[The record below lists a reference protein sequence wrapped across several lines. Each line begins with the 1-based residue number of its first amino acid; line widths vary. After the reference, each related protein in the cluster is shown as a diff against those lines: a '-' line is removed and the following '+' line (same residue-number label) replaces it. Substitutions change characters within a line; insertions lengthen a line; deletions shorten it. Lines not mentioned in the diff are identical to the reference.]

1 MKRKAPSPKGSLFT
15 GHLHPIRNDVVRL
28 LETSTRDHGDIVR
41 FHIGPL
47 VFHLLN
53 HPDHVSHVMIRNRAN
68 YDKASRSSEALGLI
82 CGESLLTSNGDVWQR
97 QRRMIQPMFHRAA
110 VAGFVSTIARCTEE
124 MLAGWDVK
132 ARRGESIEIASE
144 MMKLTFRIV
153 GRCLFGADLD
163 KEADAVEEAMHVLIT
178 HTYHRWRSLVNPPAS
193 WPTPAN
199 LRFRKALADVDA
211 IVADLI
217 ERHRKSPP
225 ETPNLLSMLIT
236 GCEPGNDREIR
247 NEAITFLLAGHETTA
262 NALSWAGCELCQHP
276 EWQEKIRTQF
286 IEACDERSPDMTD
299 LPALTHALH
308 FFEETVRLHPPIWA
322 MERRV
327 IADDEIGGYGIPRHS
342 GVIISPYILHRHPA
356 FWEKPDEFSP
366 ERFERRDHDAY
377 YPFGAGPRFC
387 IGSEFALA
395 EARVILPMILRRFNL
410 AAVPNQ
416 QVEAEPAITL
426 RIKSGFLIN
435 LTPREP
441 S

>member
-1 MKRKAPSPKGSLFT
+1 MKRKAPTPKGSLLA
-15 GHLHPIRNDVVRL
+15 GHLHPIRNDVLRL

-97 QRRMIQPMFHRAA
+97 QRKMIQPMFHRAA
-110 VAGFVSTIARCTEE
+110 VAGFVSTIARSTEE
-124 MLAGWDVK
+124 MLTEWEAK
-132 ARRGESIEIASE
+132 AHRGESIEIASE

-153 GRCLFGADLD
+153 GRCLFGTDLD
-163 KEADAVEEAMHVLIT
+163 KEADAVDEAMHVLIT
-178 HTYHRWRSLVNPPAS
+178 HTYRRWRSLVNPPAS

-199 LRFRKALADVDA
+199 LRFRKALADVDD
-211 IVADLI
+211 IVASLI
-217 ERHRKSPP
+217 ERHRQSPP
-225 ETPNLLSMLIT
+225 AAPNLLSMLIA
-236 GCEPGNDREIR
+236 GCGPDNDREIR

-262 NALSWAGCELCQHP
+262 NGLSWAGFGLCAHP
-276 EWQEKIRTQF
+276 DWQEKIRSQF
-286 IEACDERSPDMTD
+286 LENCGDRSPEMSD
-299 LPALTHALH
+299 LPTLTHALH

-327 IADDEIGGYGIPRHS
+327 IADDKIGGYGISRNS
-342 GVIISPYILHRHPA
+342 GVIISPYTLHRHPL
-356 FWEKPDEFSP
+356 FWERPDEFHP
-366 ERFERRDHDAY
+366 ERFEKRDHEAF

-395 EARVILPMILRRFNL
+395 EARVILPMILRRFEL
-410 AAVPNQ
+410 SAVPGQ

-426 RIKSGFLIN
+426 RIKEGFRIKLH
-435 LTPREP
+435 PM
-441 S
+441 